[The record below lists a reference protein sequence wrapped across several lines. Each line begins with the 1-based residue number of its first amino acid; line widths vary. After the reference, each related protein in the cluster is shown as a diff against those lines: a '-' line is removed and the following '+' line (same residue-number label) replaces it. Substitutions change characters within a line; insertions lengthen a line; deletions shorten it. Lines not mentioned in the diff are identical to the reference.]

1 MGKRPRAQGGVGW
14 GLLGWV
20 GCGRVGWDMM
30 GWSRVGLVGCGV
42 GDRIN
47 FDAWFLKDSD
57 R

>member
-1 MGKRPRAQGGVGW
+1 MGWDGVCWGGWGVVGW
-14 GLLGWV
+14 GWDM
-20 GCGRVGWDMM
+20 VGW
-30 GWSRVGLVGCGV
+30 GRVGLVGCGV